1 MWSEQKGMKLV
12 LLNSMKESGGHAKD
26 IKFKIRKE
34 YFSDTHLSENGKD
47 VWPPDFA
54 LSVAKVVQREAEVA
68 RSLLFSKII

>member
-34 YFSDTHLSENGKD
+34 YFSDTHLSVSVCGLLILHSLSLKLSKEKPK
-47 VWPPDFA
+47 WPD
-54 LSVAKVVQREAEVA
+54 
-68 RSLLFSKII
+68 LFCSQKLFN